1 MYYYRNLAAQGTEI
15 IISWIDSF
23 YDNIE
28 ELYLSMEKE
37 LELQRKSIADFSL
50 FFWSEKF
57 CV

>member
-23 YDNIE
+23 YDNIK

-37 LELQRKSIADFSL
+37 LELQ
-50 FFWSEKF
+50 ENQ
-57 CV
+57 